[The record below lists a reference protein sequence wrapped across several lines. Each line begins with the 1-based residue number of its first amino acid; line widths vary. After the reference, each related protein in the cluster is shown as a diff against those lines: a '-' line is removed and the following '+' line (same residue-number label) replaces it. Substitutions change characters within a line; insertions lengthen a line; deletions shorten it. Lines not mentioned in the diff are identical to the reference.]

1 MRADYHLHCEFSD
14 DSRER
19 MENQIEQAI
28 ALGLDEICFTDH
40 VDYGIKKDWSEGG
53 IQWRGSDSV
62 SSGAEGLDPMA
73 NVNYPEYFSKL
84 DRMRETY
91 RGRITI
97 KKGLEF
103 GIQTHTCGQY
113 RRLYDTYRKELD
125 FVLLSMHQVHDQEF
139 WTQDFQRSRSQQEYN
154 EEYYREIYEVQK
166 IFKDYSV
173 LAHLDLIC
181 RYDRNGIYQKESNST
196 PPAGNTA
203 CRIPSLPETFC
214 GSIRI
219 WAAVSLPSV
228 PTPIPPPGWGTIWRK
243 LTGSSGMRSGLRI
256 SAPSTKWNRSSIP
269 CKKQGGISLP
279 HHTPYRCRMITRSAV
294 SLPNSFVI
302 ISTAGP
308 PCAYSSPAKSP
319 IR

>member
-28 ALGLDEICFTDH
+28 ELGLDEICFTDH

-139 WTQDFQRSRSQQEYN
+139 WTQDFQRSRSQREYN

-166 IFKDYSV
+166 LFKDYSV

-181 RYDRNGIYQKESNST
+181 RYD
-196 PPAGNTA
+196 
-203 CRIPSLPETFC
+203 
-214 GSIRI
+214 
-219 WAAVSLPSV
+219 
-228 PTPIPPPGWGTIWRK
+228 
-243 LTGSSGMRSGLRI
+243 
-256 SAPSTKWNRSSIP
+256 
-269 CKKQGGISLP
+269 
-279 HHTPYRCRMITRSAV
+279 
-294 SLPNSFVI
+294 
-302 ISTAGP
+302 
-308 PCAYSSPAKSP
+308 
-319 IR
+319 